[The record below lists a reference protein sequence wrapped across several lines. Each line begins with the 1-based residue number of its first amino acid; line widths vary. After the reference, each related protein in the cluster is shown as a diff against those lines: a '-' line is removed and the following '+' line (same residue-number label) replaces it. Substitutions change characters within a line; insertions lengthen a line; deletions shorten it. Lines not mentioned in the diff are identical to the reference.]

1 MNKRGNQM
9 ETVSLTEFD
18 AMLKRH
24 DWYYQYSDDYSVYR
38 SGKSEQDRLVGIA
51 RNSPEHQEL
60 MTAWGKFHFT
70 GDPWKTPKFTKE
82 MLDEVRANL
91 GISVTR

>member
-1 MNKRGNQM
+1 M
-9 ETVSLTEFD
+9 ETVSLKDFD
-18 AMLKRH
+18 TMLKRH
-24 DWYYQYSDDYSVYR
+24 DWYYPMSDDYGVYR
-38 SGKSEQDRLVGIA
+38 HGQSEQDRLKGIA
-51 RNSPEHQEL
+51 RTSPEHQEL
-60 MTAWGKFHFT
+60 MTAWGKFSTFHFT